1 MTYNSLIKFIIYLVQ
16 FMYDPLQS
24 MRTVPWIWTMQ
35 FNFSTN
41 SFSICACVFFGSFFL
56 FVCVHG
62 FFLIFQLHYFYC
74 SFSIIKVKCHFFI
87 SLMHV
92 PVTSKMIY
100 SNACIM
106 FKELCFVLYLVNE
119 GMLLVL
125 SFYILEKN
133 CMYNIFQV
141 SIFMY
146 FTWVLQQTWPRLC
159 RSVLSTWCSHCSN
172 QHHIQLCADISW
184 KQSRK

>member
-35 FNFSTN
+35 FNFFTN
-41 SFSICACVFFGSFFL
+41 SFSICACFFWVVFFIC
-56 FVCVHG
+56 VCGV
-62 FFLIFQLHYFYC
+62 FLIFQLHYFYC
-74 SFSIIKVKCHFFI
+74 SFSIIKVKCHFFFI

-106 FKELCFVLYLVNE
+106 FKELCLVLYLVNE

-125 SFYILEKN
+125 SFIYSKRTA
-133 CMYNIFQV
+133 CTIF
-141 SIFMY
+141 F
-146 FTWVLQQTWPRLC
+146 
-159 RSVLSTWCSHCSN
+159 
-172 QHHIQLCADISW
+172 
-184 KQSRK
+184 K